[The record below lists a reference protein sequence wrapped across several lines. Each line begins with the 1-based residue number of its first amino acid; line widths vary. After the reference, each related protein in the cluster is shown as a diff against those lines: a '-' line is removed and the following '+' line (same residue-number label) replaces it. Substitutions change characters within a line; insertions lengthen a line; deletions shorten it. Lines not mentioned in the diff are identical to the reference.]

1 METTRDVTKTD
12 DDAFSRRIFLK
23 LVRDEDHKTREIRT
37 KEFFIQKSLFKSKS
51 NVTIKVGRLRVGKT

>member
-37 KEFFIQKSLFKSKS
+37 KEFFIQKSLFTSKR
-51 NVTIKVGRLRVGKT
+51 NVKIKV